1 MASSINLCSTRIVR
15 SVIRAI
21 LQRASL
27 HQIDRDR
34 SGPRLKSGAGRV
46 ELWQFFPSCVN
57 SASWRERAKAS
68 GSLSGL
74 SLHMPDLIRLPKVP
88 RYSTKPK
95 PIWALLVIL
104 ISVPQTV
111 GFAAAAPVSATKATT
126 PAAASLPSQSTSPQ
140 LISEIA
146 MKVAPLLA
154 AGIRL
159 RSVALGCQPPA
170 GAWLNQVAPG
180 IARLTS
186 RGFVVELRAGDR
198 TLACSATL
206 DAQRQILVAT
216 HDIPQGQALSS
227 ADFELR
233 WVDAFSGSMD
243 ALNVLPAHGPF
254 LAASAIRAGDPLLTI
269 QLTRPLAIRP
279 GDLVTVMVKNGPVTV
294 RTELE
299 ARSSAAVGDSV
310 SVVNPDTGL
319 PLTVTVTGERT
330 AELVMQ

>member
-1 MASSINLCSTRIVR
+1 MALSTNLCSTRIVGN
-15 SVIRAI
+15 VIRVI
-21 LQRASL
+21 LQRTSLRRVNRDPESGASL
-27 HQIDRDR
+27 
-34 SGPRLKSGAGRV
+34 V
-46 ELWQFFPSCVN
+46 EL
-57 SASWRERAKAS
+57 
-68 GSLSGL
+68 
-74 SLHMPDLIRLPKVP
+74 
-88 RYSTKPK
+88 RYSPKPK
-95 PIWALLVIL
+95 LIWGLLVIL
-104 ISVPQTV
+104 VGVSRTL
-111 GFAAAAPVSATKATT
+111 GFAAAAPASATKATT
-126 PAAASLPSQSTSPQ
+126 PAAANLPSHSSSQQ

-159 RSVALGCQPPA
+159 HSVALGCQPPA
-170 GAWLNQVAPG
+170 AALLNQVAPG
-180 IARLTS
+180 IARLNS

-233 WVDAFSGSMD
+233 WVDAFGGSMN

-254 LAASAIRAGDPLLTI
+254 LAATAIRAGDPLLTI
-269 QLTRPLAIRP
+269 QLTRPLAIRS
-279 GDLVTVMVKNGPVTV
+279 GDLVTVLVKNGPVTV
-294 RTELE
+294 RTQLE

-319 PLTVTVTGERT
+319 PLTVTATGERT